1 MRAKAILTAALAAGV
16 LLLAPGLDGAR
27 ADQNHRQGHGHP
39 HAAQGKGHAYGWH
52 GQRYFTDKR
61 SGGGYAY
68 GQRTRSYDGDLSRK
82 DRKTLRQIRQRF
94 DNEREFRRF
103 LRHKKPGLYAR
114 YVDPRY
120 VDPRYVDPRYV
131 DPRRHRPDARN
142 TWRRQGYNDQAHKT
156 KRAQRHYWYRGQTL
170 RYR

>member
-114 YVDPRY
+114 YVDPR
-120 VDPRYVDPRYV
+120 
-131 DPRRHRPDARN
+131 RHRPDARN
-142 TWRRQGYNDQAHKT
+142 TWRRQGDNDQAHKT
-156 KRAQRHYWYRGQTL
+156 KRAQRHYGYRGQTL